1 MKQIILFFVL
11 LLCIRTTS
19 YSQSPSPVYN
29 ISYEPEVQNTRSTSY
44 VASIFK
50 GVSESILGEKA
61 PYEYARKGSGSIV
74 LPISTKE
81 LLIGKSWAKKVSYSP
96 NPKYFVVE
104 LDEGQRFYS
113 TCYLFDNENG
123 KCSEVFENVRQWK
136 FSADGNQ
143 LIITSHEKWSVYSI
157 PDHKEVFTT
166 SYLHDYAYGGNE
178 SERITLLDSNYI
190 LVMENND
197 SLGDKVYLY
206 SSLQNSL
213 EFTFTP
219 KRRFYRGGLRE
230 NNFVYSTG
238 GYFGGT
244 SYVFDIAKKKN
255 IIKIENALFLNWA
268 QHSSH
273 FLFYD
278 PTTKTINEYDLN
290 KRKKFKLLEA
300 GYVGRVNYIRDD
312 SLVVIDPSDFQYLL
326 PEHTGISI
334 YNRYSKKI
342 IRKIDGEYSYLNPN
356 NKDFLVVYRFASGA
370 YYPVLINSKTFNE
383 VMKMDKNCF
392 MTISKSGR
400 YLILKRGK
408 DGFSIIDLKT
418 SRRKLKFEDRVRV
431 DAFDEQNGVIIS
443 FKDNVLNFHSISEKG
458 KLISLTVNSDGWV
471 CFDEKGR
478 YDRSRAFRDR
488 IFFSCTSRDIED
500 QEWPVS
506 HVNKSMHVPN
516 LWSMVLNGKAADIK
530 APELKACQSEKL
542 GNGSWIYKSDDLYK
556 WASLEQHKLASVNF
570 VVDQEDEIVD
580 LGNFS
585 GKPVTVHKSGILFQ
599 CNVWNGK
606 GSALLVT
613 FYADHFGGYLALT
626 PDGYFAKSNSFR
638 GKVAISIEGQIYAT
652 DQLFERYFRPD
663 IIEGILSNSNKG
675 NRDTHKISKGI
686 LRPPKVS
693 VTLSTDSGSR
703 GRGGKVVQTT
713 TSKKLFVE
721 VNARN
726 QGGGIMR
733 LRLLNNGK
741 LVGDY
746 SALPSEQM
754 GSLTKTFE
762 IIPSSGTN
770 LIEVIGVS
778 LDYTESKPASIYYT
792 HAPSA
797 QSSKKPILYLLSVG
811 INEYKNASYNLSYCV
826 NDMQAFADTM
836 YSISLALFDHTKI
849 ITLKDSQATRENIL
863 MALDG
868 ISKQAQPEDVFVFYY
883 AGHGVALNDQEGN
896 SFFFVANKVTQM
908 SDLKNCQRYG
918 ISGMEMKDKLRA
930 ISANKQISF
939 IDACNSGAF
948 AEQYTLRGPQIEQSI
963 AKLSRS
969 TGSAI
974 YASTTSK
981 QSAAE
986 YETLGHG
993 VFTYVLLDALN
1004 GATSL
1009 KNCQVTVANLKGY
1022 IDDQV
1027 PRLTEKHNGNRQ
1039 YPITFLFGQDFPIG
1053 LRCAQ

>member
-29 ISYEPEVQNTRSTSY
+29 ISYEPEVRNTHSTSY
-44 VASIFK
+44 AASIFK
-50 GVSESILGEKA
+50 GVSESILGGKA
-61 PYEYARKGSGSIV
+61 PHEYARKGSGSLV

-81 LLIGKSWAKKVSYSP
+81 LLNGKSWVKKVSYSP
-96 NPKYFVVE
+96 NSKYFAVE
-104 LDEGQRFYS
+104 LDEGRRFYS

-123 KCSEVFENVRQWK
+123 KCSEVFEDVRQWK

-166 SYLHDYAYGGNE
+166 SYLHDYAYEGNE
-178 SERITLLDSNYI
+178 PERITLLDSNYI

-230 NNFVYSTG
+230 NYFVYSTG

-268 QHSSH
+268 QHNSQ

-278 PTTKTINEYDLN
+278 PTTKTVYEYDVN
-290 KRKKFKLLEA
+290 KRKKLKLLET

-312 SLVVIDPSDFQYLL
+312 SLIVIDPSDFL
-326 PEHTGISI
+326 PEHRVIRI

-342 IRKIDGEYSYLNPN
+342 IRKIEGGYSYINPN
-356 NKDFLVVYRFASGA
+356 NTDFLVVYRFASGA
-370 YYPVLINSKTFNE
+370 YHPVLINAITFNE
-383 VMKMDKNCF
+383 VMKMDNKCV

-443 FKDNVLNFHSISEKG
+443 VKDNVLNFHSISEKG

-478 YDRSRAFRDR
+478 YDRSRAFKDR
-488 IFFSCTSRDIED
+488 IYFSCTSRDIED

-516 LWSMVLNGKAADIK
+516 LWSMVQNGKAADIK
-530 APELKACQSEKL
+530 APELKACQSEEL
-542 GNGSWIYKSDDLYK
+542 ENGSWVYKSDYVYS

-570 VVDQEDEIVD
+570 VVDQEEDIVD

-663 IIEGILSNSNKG
+663 IIEGILSNSYKG

-686 LRPPKVS
+686 LMPPKVS
-693 VTLSTDSGSR
+693 VVLSGDRGS
-703 GRGGKVVQTT
+703 RGGKVVRIT

-733 LRLLNNGK
+733 IRLLNNGK
-741 LVGDY
+741 LVGEY
-746 SALPSEQM
+746 SALSREQTD
-754 GSLTKTFE
+754 SLTKTFE
-762 IIPSSGTN
+762 IIASSGTN

-778 LDYTESKPASIYYT
+778 MDYTESKPASLYYT
-792 HAPSA
+792 HTPSS
-797 QSSKKPILYLLSVG
+797 QSSKKPTLYLLSVG

-826 NDMQAFADTM
+826 NDMKSFADTM
-836 YSISLALFDHTKI
+836 QSISQAIFDHTKI
-849 ITLKDSQATRENIL
+849 ITLKDSQASRENIL
-863 MALDG
+863 MALDE
-868 ISKQAQPEDVFVFYY
+868 ISNLAQPEDVFVFYY
-883 AGHGVALNDQEGN
+883 AGHGVALDDEDGN
-896 SFFFVANKVTQM
+896 VFFFVANKVTQM
-908 SDLKNCQRYG
+908 SDLNNCQRFG
-918 ISGMEMKDKLRA
+918 ISGMEMKDKLKA

-981 QSAAE
+981 QTAAE

-993 VFTYVLLDALN
+993 VFTYVLLAALN

-1009 KNCQVTVANLKGY
+1009 ENCQVTVANLKGY

-1027 PRLTEKHNGNRQ
+1027 PRLTEKHKGSRQ